1 MSVYRDRLKGFTIN
15 VKIFLKDG
23 KNTLKTLSVIV
34 PWIPAVEVDK
44 GPAIAHADQKRGQD
58 INNAENQGAQEG
70 GPESCNVKPLD
81 DAPDEIEDQAI
92 DYERKEPKGKNRDGE
107 GQEDQDGPQKG
118 IDESDDCRGHD
129 GRQEPLDLDTL
140 HRL

>member
-44 GPAIAHADQKRGQD
+44 GPATAHADQESGQD
-58 INNAENQGAQEG
+58 INNAENKGAQEG
-70 GPESCNVKPLD
+70 SPESCNVKPLD
-81 DAPDEIEDQAI
+81 DAPDEIEDQAA
-92 DYERKEPKGKNRDGE
+92 YSAN
-107 GQEDQDGPQKG
+107 
-118 IDESDDCRGHD
+118 
-129 GRQEPLDLDTL
+129 LD
-140 HRL
+140 H